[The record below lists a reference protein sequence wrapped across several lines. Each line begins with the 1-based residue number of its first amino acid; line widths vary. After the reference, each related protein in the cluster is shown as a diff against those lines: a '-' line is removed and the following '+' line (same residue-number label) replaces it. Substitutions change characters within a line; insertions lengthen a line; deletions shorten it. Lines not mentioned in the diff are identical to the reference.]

1 VIFNVA
7 QRTRRVVAGLMA
19 VAVVGTGVAGAI
31 AGATASPGTAAPT
44 VTAPTAAAPKAAPKT
59 PPKAGTTASSH
70 TGGVVPGK

>member
-44 VTAPTAAAPKAAPKT
+44 VAAPKAA
-59 PPKAGTTASSH
+59 PKAGTTASSH